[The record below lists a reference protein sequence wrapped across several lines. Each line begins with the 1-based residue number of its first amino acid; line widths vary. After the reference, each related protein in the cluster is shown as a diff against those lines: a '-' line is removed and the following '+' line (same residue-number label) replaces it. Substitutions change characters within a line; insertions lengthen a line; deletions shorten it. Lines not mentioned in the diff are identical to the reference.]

1 VTVLRPLAVAAGG
14 ALAVH
19 WSPAPAAVLPGV
31 ARAFGIP
38 TSIASDG
45 VLLTFDDG
53 PHPVG
58 TRAVLTELDRVG
70 ASAAFFVCGEQ
81 VERYPELVSEIVAA
95 GHQLGLHGY
104 RHRTRLQWSRR
115 LLADDMRRARSAVS
129 DAAGIE
135 PRLYRPPRGVF
146 SLAGL
151 RLIRELGL
159 EVLLWSKWGRD
170 WERGATPQTITA
182 RVTAGLGAGDVVL
195 LHDADHYSAHGSWR
209 ATAAAI
215 GPIAD
220 RIAAA
225 GLQTASV

>member
-1 VTVLRPLAVAAGG
+1 MKLLRPLAVAAGG
-14 ALAVH
+14 TLAVH
-19 WSPAPAAVLPGV
+19 WSPATAAVLPGV

-38 TSIASDG
+38 TGLASDH

-53 PHPVG
+53 PHPEG
-58 TRAVLTELDRVG
+58 TPAVLRELDRVG
-70 ASAAFFVCGEQ
+70 ASAVFFVSGEQ

-95 GHQLGLHGY
+95 GHELGLH
-104 RHRTRLQWSRR
+104 
-115 LLADDMRRARSAVS
+115 DDVHRARAAVA

-135 PRLYRPPRGVF
+135 PRLYRPPHGVF

-151 RLIRELGL
+151 RLVRELGL
-159 EVLLWSKWGRD
+159 EPMFWSKWGCD
-170 WERGATPQTITA
+170 CERRASSETIA
-182 RVTAGLGAGDVVL
+182 VRVIDCLRAGDVVL

-220 RIAAA
+220 LIAAA